1 MVQASVQ
8 NCRRVSPTVSWHC
21 APPFARPSPHALLCA
36 LLLRL
41 VQLAG
46 AWDFVVEVPYMFDI
60 VDVVEENYVLDVV
73 NAGSDYK
80 CR

>member
-1 MVQASVQ
+1 MSRTAGG
-8 NCRRVSPTVSWHC
+8 SPPRSAGTVL
-21 APPFARPSPHALLCA
+21 PPFARPSPHALLCA